1 MKILYGV
8 QGTGNGHLSR
18 ARAMA
23 RAFAARNIDVD
34 YLFSGRSVNR
44 YFDMQVFGQF
54 RVCEGLTLACSNGK
68 LSYLKTCVGNNYGR
82 LLRDVLTL
90 DLSDYDLVLTDFEP
104 ITAWAGWLRGK
115 TVVSIGHQPA
125 FDHRVPMAGHDL
137 RSRFVMR
144 MFAPGSVRLGMHWDS
159 FQAPILPP
167 IVNVDHAPGSTEP
180 RKVVVYLPFENQLE
194 VQAVLAQIP
203 EYNFY
208 IYAPDNVASTRGNL
222 HVLPTSLKGF
232 QEDLAT
238 CAAVICNAGFELSS
252 ECIALGKR
260 LLVKPLDKQMEQ
272 SSNALALS
280 QLGYGETLE
289 ALRVGPIHNWLNSS
303 APVYRVYYP
312 DVAREVVLW
321 LSEGDLLAAS
331 QQNLSD
337 RLWDKVIV
345 GL

>member
-23 RAFAARNIDVD
+23 RAFAARNLDVD
-34 YLFSGRSVNR
+34 YLFSGRSLDR
-44 YFDMQVFGQF
+44 YFDMHVFGQF
-54 RVCEGLTLACSNGK
+54 CVREGLTFACSNGK

-82 LLRDVLTL
+82 FLRDVLTL
-90 DLSDYDLVLTDFEP
+90 DLSVYDLVLTDFEP

-144 MFAPGSVRLGMHWDS
+144 MFAPGGVRLGMHWDS

-167 IVNVDHAPGSTEP
+167 IVNVEHAAVSTEP
-180 RKVVVYLPFENQLE
+180 RKVVVYLPFENQLN

-203 EYNFY
+203 EYDFY
-208 IYAPDNVASTRGNL
+208 IYAPDNLASTRGNL
-222 HVLPTSLKGF
+222 HLLPTSLKGF
-232 QEDLAT
+232 QDDLST
-238 CAAVICNAGFELSS
+238 CAGVICNAGFELSS

-260 LLVKPLDKQMEQ
+260 LLVKPLDRQMEQ

-280 QLGYGETLE
+280 RLGYGETLE
-289 ALRVGPIHNWLNSS
+289 NLQIDQIRKWLGSS
-303 APVYRVYYP
+303 DPVQKVRYP
-312 DVAREVVLW
+312 DVASEVVKW
-321 LSEGDLLAAS
+321 LCDGNLQEAS
-331 QQNLSD
+331 QQDLSD
-337 RLWDKVIV
+337 RLWDKVV
-345 GL
+345 VEF